1 MKTQGKLS
9 VEGCNNAWEETKQ
22 LKNIAKKSAKIQNQ
36 IEKTNEILIVPI
48 KKGVVFVTKSKYEKN
63 KEFYNEMA
71 IGKIRMKK

>member
-9 VEGCNNAWEETKQ
+9 VDGCNNPWEESKS
-22 LKNIAKKSAKIQNQ
+22 LKNIAKKSAKIQMN
-36 IEKTNEILIVPI
+36 IEKTSEILIVPI
-48 KKGVVFVTKSKYEKN
+48 KKGVVFVAKSKYEKN

>member
-9 VEGCNNAWEETKQ
+9 VEGCDNPWEESKA
-22 LKNIAKKSAKIQNQ
+22 LKNIAKKSAKIQMN
-36 IEKTNEILIVPI
+36 IEKTSEILIVPI
-48 KKGVVFVTKSKYEKN
+48 KKGVVFVAKSKYEKN

>member
-9 VEGCNNAWEETKQ
+9 VEGCNNAWEETRV
-22 LKNIAKKSAKIQNQ
+22 LKNIANKSAKIQKQ

-48 KKGVVFVTKSKYEKN
+48 KKGVVFVTKNKYEKN
-63 KEFYNEMA
+63 KKHYNEMA